1 MGALALDASVVI
13 GLLEAG
19 DAHHARAVHE
29 LRRSGERQDRLLL
42 AASAYEEAL
51 VGPMKQ
57 GCEAIVDGFIRDS
70 RTEVVAIGAEIARCA
85 ARLRAKHRSLRLGDA
100 LVLACAELHG
110 AELLT
115 FDERLVRIARESRP

>member
-19 DAHHARAVHE
+19 DAHHARAVRE

-42 AASAYEEAL
+42 AASAYAEAL
-51 VGPMKQ
+51 VGPTKQ

-70 RTEVVAIGAEIARCA
+70 RTEVVAIDREIARCA

-100 LVLACAELHG
+100 LVLACAELSG

-115 FDERLVRIARESRP
+115 FDERLRRIARESRS